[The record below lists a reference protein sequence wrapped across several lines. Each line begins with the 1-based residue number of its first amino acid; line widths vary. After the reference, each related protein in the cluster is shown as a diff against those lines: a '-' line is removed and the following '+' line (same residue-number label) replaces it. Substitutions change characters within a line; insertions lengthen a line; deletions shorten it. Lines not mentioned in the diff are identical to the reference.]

1 MSRVSQSLDRV
12 RVTFDDDNLVANA
25 GLLLPATLIERLGVE
40 ALINTTVRLDGR
52 VGGASPGRKVLTLM
66 NTMLAG
72 GSHIDHADMLRAGAS
87 EVVVSHRVMAPSTLG
102 TFLRSFSF
110 GHVRQLE
117 AVNDVARQRAW
128 AAGTTP
134 GALTIDVDSTICE
147 VVGKAKQGAGYGY
160 THVLGYHPLLAT
172 IAGSGEILHGRLRK
186 GAANTQRGTKRFVN
200 ELVARA
206 RRDNPT
212 RGLTVRFDAGF
223 WSNDTM
229 INLARLDVRY
239 TMAIRTSVGAV
250 QTAIAGIADDAWQPI
265 EYTKDGE
272 AEVAECA
279 YISGKG
285 TKRVT
290 RRMIVRRTRFTDTTQ
305 QKLWPDWRHHA
316 FLTDLDGDVVDVDR
330 FHREHATVELAI
342 KDLKAG
348 AGLEH
353 LPSGVFS
360 ANSAW
365 FQIAI
370 LAHNMMRWT
379 TRLGGHDTDRL
390 IVARTVRTRLLAL
403 PGRLVNR
410 AGQQTL
416 RLPSRWPW
424 ADTFTKILDTLRAL
438 EPVPT

>member
-1 MSRVSQSLDRV
+1 VSRVSQSLGRV

-25 GLLLPATLIERLGVE
+25 GLLLPATLVGQLDVE
-40 ALINTTVRLDGR
+40 TLINSTVRLDGR

-87 EVVVSHRVMAPSTLG
+87 EQVVSHRVMAPSTLG
-102 TFLRSFSF
+102 TFLRSFTF

-128 AAGTTP
+128 AVGVAP

-147 VVGKAKQGAGYGY
+147 VVGQAKQGAGYGY
-160 THVLGYHPLLAT
+160 THALGYHPLLAT

-186 GAANTQRGTKRFVN
+186 GSANTQRGTKRFVN

-206 RRDNPT
+206 RRDNPD
-212 RGLTVRFDAGF
+212 RPLTVRFDSGF
-223 WSNDTM
+223 WNNDTM
-229 INLARLDVRY
+229 VNLTRLGVRF
-239 TMAIRTSVGAV
+239 TMAVRTSVGAV
-250 QTAIAGIADDAWQPI
+250 QSAIASIPDAAWQRI
-265 EYTKDGE
+265 EYTCDGE
-272 AEVAECA
+272 AQVAECD
-279 YISGKG
+279 YTSGQG
-285 TKRVT
+285 AKRVT
-290 RRMIVRRTRFTDTTQ
+290 RRLVVRRTRLTGKDQ

-316 FLTDLDGDVVDVDR
+316 FLTDLDGDVIEVDR

-370 LAHNMMRWT
+370 LAHNMVRWT
-379 TRLGGHDTDRL
+379 VRLGGHDADRL
-390 IVARTVRTRLLAL
+390 IVARTIRTRLLAM

-410 AGQQTL
+410 AGQPVL

-424 ADTFTKILDTLRAL
+424 ANGFTTILDALRAL
-438 EPVPT
+438 EPVPV